1 MGLDNIS
8 LTSDDLLS
16 IGHLE
21 EKLQLNAIENV
32 VCRIVTILFRPMLKI
47 EQGDLSHLLRN

>member
-16 IGHLE
+16 IGPLE

-32 VCRIVTILFRPMLKI
+32 VCRILVILFRPV
-47 EQGDLSHLLRN
+47 LRNQTK